1 MKPVAQLAA
10 ILLAGGS
17 GSRMQ
22 SRCPDKVLAL
32 LGGKPV
38 FAYSV
43 DAFRSTQ
50 IFQTVCIVYRDLQQK
65 AALQAYVEAQPSAG
79 IHYLWVA
86 GGERRQDSVFNAL
99 KSPELQA
106 DYVFIHDCARPLI
119 QAKTLLE
126 MWAQLPRAGGLA
138 LAHPVVDS
146 IKQTVERPGRD
157 RPVLE
162 DVDRSNLW
170 AMETPQAFDYHRIL
184 QAYENVEAHA
194 LSITDD
200 VAAAEQADVQVK
212 LHRNEECNLKI
223 THPDDLQLAEFYL
236 QGRTNREDFENG

>member
-1 MKPVAQLAA
+1 MAERIQAELSEAA
-10 ILLAGGS
+10 WAAHSDETSCSASGYFTGRGQ

-99 KSPELQA
+99 KSPELEA
-106 DYVFIHDCARPLI
+106 DYVFIHDCARP
-119 QAKTLLE
+119 
-126 MWAQLPRAGGLA
+126 
-138 LAHPVVDS
+138 
-146 IKQTVERPGRD
+146 
-157 RPVLE
+157 
-162 DVDRSNLW
+162 
-170 AMETPQAFDYHRIL
+170 
-184 QAYENVEAHA
+184 
-194 LSITDD
+194 
-200 VAAAEQADVQVK
+200 
-212 LHRNEECNLKI
+212 
-223 THPDDLQLAEFYL
+223 
-236 QGRTNREDFENG
+236 

>member
-43 DAFRSTQ
+43 DAFLATQ
-50 IFQTVCIVYRDLQQK
+50 IFQTVCIVYRDLPQK
-65 AALQAYVEAQPSAG
+65 AALQAYVEAQPSSG
-79 IHYLWVA
+79 TQYLWIA

-99 KSPELQA
+99 KSPQLEA

-126 MWAQLPRAGGLA
+126 MWAQLPKTGGLA

-146 IKQTVERPGRD
+146 IKQKVERPGRD
-157 RPVLE
+157 APALE

-170 AMETPQAFDYHRIL
+170 AMETPQAFDYDRIL
-184 QAYENVEAHA
+184 QAYEKVHAQA

-200 VAAAEQADVQVK
+200 VAAAEQADVQVT
-212 LHRNEECNLKI
+212 LHPNEACNLKI
-223 THPDDLQLAEFYL
+223 THPEDLQLAHFYL
-236 QGRTNREDFENG
+236 KGRS